1 MLLNKER
8 ALALMAEHDLVA
20 IIGTTLENVTYL
32 TGHVG
37 WAQRVYRS
45 LQSYAV
51 MTSDPGAGSD
61 LILTRSDNTYFA
73 AFSGYPERIYS
84 YGGKTAV
91 IFPDN
96 FEPADDEQ
104 RRFQELTESA
114 ARHKTVLDALL
125 AALKARGITRGRI
138 ALDDEGCPPA
148 LFDSLKKALPGC
160 EFIPG
165 SNLFLMIR
173 LVKTEEELDRLRA
186 AAQVNEDAISQV
198 FANLRADMSENEVA
212 EIWRQNVARPG
223 GMWHWFHFNSGP
235 RSAFIF
241 PPTERKL
248 EKGDLFMFDA
258 GLFFKNYNAD
268 TGSCG
273 SIGEPNETAQRQ
285 WKGIETGFHA
295 ALEVIKEG
303 CTGQQIYRA
312 LLEGIHEA
320 DMPEFTSPFA
330 GHTIGLEAREFP
342 FILSDESK
350 YDLPFLPPTSEIPLP
365 ENAVINVEAPVGTV
379 GWGGY
384 QLEYSVIVKKD
395 GWERLIPQDRHFHV
409 IDA

>member
-8 ALALMAEHDLVA
+8 ALALMEEHGLTA

-51 MTSDPGAGSD
+51 MTNDPSAGTD

-73 AFSGYPERIYS
+73 AYEGYPERVYS
-84 YGGKTAV
+84 YGGVPAV
-91 IFPDN
+91 IFPDGFTPQN
-96 FEPADDEQ
+96 DEQ
-104 RRFQELTESA
+104 KRFAELTESGG
-114 ARHKTVLDALL
+114 RHKTIMDALL

-138 ALDDEGCPPA
+138 ALDNEGCPPS
-148 LFDSLKKALPGC
+148 LFDTLKEKFPNC

-165 SNLFLMIR
+165 ANLFLMIR
-173 LVKTEEELDRLRA
+173 LVKTPEEIDRLKA

-198 FANLRADMSENEVA
+198 FGNLRPGMSENDVA
-212 EIWRQNVARPG
+212 EIWRENVARPG

-235 RSAFIF
+235 RSAYIF

-273 SIGEPNETAQRQ
+273 SIGEPVEKARKE
-285 WKGIETGFHA
+285 WEAIETGFHE
-295 ALEVIKEG
+295 ALNVIKEG
-303 CTGQQIYRA
+303 CTGQQIFHA
-312 LLEGIHEA
+312 LRDGIRDA
-320 DMPEFTSPFA
+320 GMPEFNSPFA

-342 FILSDESK
+342 FILSNEVK
-350 YDLPFLPPTSEIPLP
+350 YDQPFLPPTSEIPLP
-365 ENAVINVEAPVGTV
+365 ENATINIEAPVGTV
-379 GWGGY
+379 GFGGY
-384 QLEYSVIVKKD
+384 QIEYSVIVKKN
-395 GWERLIPQDRHFHV
+395 GWEPLIPQDRHFRV
-409 IDA
+409 IDG

>member
-1 MLLNKER
+1 MLLNKDR
-8 ALALMAEHDLVA
+8 ALALMEEHNLTA

-51 MTSDPGAGSD
+51 MTNDPHSGSD

-73 AFSGYPERIYS
+73 AFGGYPERTYS
-84 YGGKTAV
+84 YGGPTAV
-91 IFPDN
+91 IFPDG
-96 FEPADDEQ
+96 FTPQDDEQ
-104 RRFQELTESA
+104 KRYTDLTESA
-114 ARHKTVLDALL
+114 IRHKTILDALL

-138 ALDDEGCPPA
+138 ALDNEGCPPA
-148 LFDSLKKALPGC
+148 LFDALKEKLPQC

-173 LVKTEEELDRLRA
+173 LVKTPEEIDRLKA

-198 FANLRADMSENEVA
+198 LANLRAGMTENDVA

-241 PPTERKL
+241 PPTGRKL

-273 SIGEPNETAQRQ
+273 SIGQPPEKAQKE
-285 WKGIETGFHA
+285 WNAVESGFHE
-295 ALEVIKEG
+295 ALKVIKEG
-303 CTGQQIYRA
+303 CTGQQIYHA
-312 LLEGIHEA
+312 LRDGIRDA
-320 DMPEFTSPFA
+320 GFPEFTSPFA

-342 FILSDESK
+342 FILSDETK
-350 YDLPFLPPTSEIPLP
+350 YDQPFLPSTSEIPLP
-365 ENAVINVEAPVGTV
+365 ENAILNIEAPIGTM
-379 GWGGY
+379 GFGGY
-384 QLEYSVIVKKD
+384 QIEYSVIVKKD
-395 GWERLIPQDRHFHV
+395 GWEPLIPQDRRFHV
-409 IDA
+409 IDG

>member
-8 ALALMAEHDLVA
+8 ALALMAEHDLTA

-51 MTSDPGAGSD
+51 MTNNPDAGTD

-73 AFSGYPERIYS
+73 AYGGYPERIYS
-84 YGGKTAV
+84 YGGIPGV
-91 IFPDN
+91 IFPED
-96 FEPADDEQ
+96 FEPANDEQ
-104 RRFQELTESA
+104 KRFQELTESGG
-114 ARHKTVLDALL
+114 RHNTVLDALL

-138 ALDDEGCPPA
+138 ALDDEGCPPS
-148 LFDSLKKALPGC
+148 LFESLKKSLPGC

-173 LVKTEEELDRLRA
+173 LVKMPEELDRLRA
-186 AAQVNEDAISQV
+186 AAQVNEDAISAV
-198 FANLRADMSENEVA
+198 FASLRPGMSENDVA
-212 EIWRQNVARPG
+212 EIWRENVARPG

-235 RSAFIF
+235 RSAYIF

-273 SIGEPNETAQRQ
+273 CIGEPPEKAQKE
-285 WKGIETGFHA
+285 WKAIDTGFHE
-295 ALEVIKEG
+295 ALKVIKEG
-303 CTGQQIYRA
+303 CTGQQIFHA
-312 LLEGIHEA
+312 LRDGIHEA
-320 DMPEFTSPFA
+320 GMPEFNSPFA
-330 GHTIGLEAREFP
+330 GHTVGLEAREFP
-342 FILSDESK
+342 FILSDEAK
-350 YDLPFLPPTSEIPLP
+350 YDRPFLPPTSEIPLP
-365 ENAVINVEAPVGTV
+365 ENATINIEAPGGTA
-379 GWGGY
+379 GFGGY
-384 QLEYSVIVKKD
+384 QIEYSVIVKKD
-395 GWERLIPQDRHFHV
+395 GWERLIPQDRHFRV
-409 IDA
+409 IEA

>member
-8 ALALMAEHDLVA
+8 ALALMEEHGLTA

-51 MTSDPGAGSD
+51 MTNDPSAGTD

-73 AFSGYPERIYS
+73 AYGGYPERVYS
-84 YGGKTAV
+84 YGGVPAV
-91 IFPDN
+91 IFPDGFTPQN
-96 FEPADDEQ
+96 DEQ
-104 RRFQELTESA
+104 KRFAELTESGG
-114 ARHKTVLDALL
+114 RHKTILDALL

-138 ALDDEGCPPA
+138 ALDDEGCPPSF
-148 LFDSLKKALPGC
+148 FDTLKEKFPNC

-165 SNLFLMIR
+165 ANLFLMIR
-173 LVKTEEELDRLRA
+173 LVKTPEEIDRLKA

-198 FANLRADMSENEVA
+198 FGNLRPGMSENDVA
-212 EIWRQNVARPG
+212 EIWRENVARPG

-235 RSAFIF
+235 RSAYIF

-273 SIGEPNETAQRQ
+273 SIGEPVEKAQKE
-285 WKGIETGFHA
+285 WKAIETGFHE
-295 ALEVIKEG
+295 ALNVIKEG
-303 CTGQQIYRA
+303 CTGQQIFHA
-312 LLEGIHEA
+312 LRDGIRDA
-320 DMPEFTSPFA
+320 GRPEFNSPFA
-330 GHTIGLEAREFP
+330 GHTVGLEAREFP
-342 FILSDESK
+342 FILSSEVK
-350 YDLPFLPPTSEIPLP
+350 YDQPFLPSTSEIPLP
-365 ENAVINVEAPVGTV
+365 ENATINIEAPVGTV
-379 GWGGY
+379 GFGGY
-384 QLEYSVIVKKD
+384 QIEYSVIVKKN
-395 GWERLIPQDRHFHV
+395 GWEPLIPQDRHFRV
-409 IDA
+409 IDG